1 MSSGIKE
8 AERLLSSNDFV
19 AAREQLERLASSG
32 DAQAQLM
39 LAELLSDGK
48 GGPKDCQRALQLLES
63 ACSQDHPP
71 ALSALGVRFYRGQ
84 SVEPIIERDLKRAAE
99 LFLKAAMRGFGRG
112 QMNLALMYF
121 NGDGVDQ
128 DYEQA
133 ARWFEQAAR
142 QGIGLAQY
150 NLGVMY
156 EEGLGVAQSVV
167 KAAEY
172 YREAADQDDA
182 DAQFRLARLYD
193 HGRGLGQDFQEAA
206 RWYQKAKENG
216 VEEAG
221 SALALLVALRRV
233 TVSESTY
240 VEGGAI
246 IEETTIVETK
256 QRVSRGARP
265 HPSNSSNEAAQPEKP
280 SIMPAQRPAKHNQ
293 RPAEKPIYKAAG
305 EPLDVA
311 WNEIVGRLRSLYG
324 ENEFCYQVG
333 SPRYDHFGQVLSG
346 LEPDF
351 SELGSVDDEDSDSVE
366 PFEVARVFR
375 NTQEPEHWH
384 YVTFGLSDLYGRHK
398 ELDVEFSGLGF
409 ELTIRVALV
418 DETPPYGPL
427 NALREMA
434 RYVYSSKRIF
444 ERGQYI
450 DAGGPVAPG
459 SNLEGFAVTLDTQL
473 GVVSSLSGRVEMLQ
487 VFGLTRDELEWVK
500 DNDPETLLAV
510 MARTNPMLVTFITR
524 DSIFD
529 DPTAAKLLRSLSRS
543 KKK

>member
-8 AERLLSSNDFV
+8 AERLLSCNDFI
-19 AAREQLERLASSG
+19 AAREQLERLASAG
-32 DAQAQLM
+32 DAQAQFM
-39 LAELLSDGK
+39 LAELLADGK
-48 GGPKDCQRALQLLES
+48 GGPKDTERAFQLLES
-63 ACSQDHPP
+63 ACNQDHAP
-71 ALSALGVRFYRGQ
+71 ALCALGVTYYRGQ
-84 SVEPIIERDLKRAAE
+84 IVQKDCQRAVE

-142 QGIGLAQY
+142 HGICSAQY

-156 EEGLGVAQSVV
+156 EEGLGVTVSVV
-167 KAAEY
+167 KAAEFF
-172 YREAADQDDA
+172 REAAEQGDA

-206 RWYQKAKENG
+206 RWYQKAAENG
-216 VEEAG
+216 IGEAR
-221 SALALLVALRRV
+221 SALSLLVALRRI
-233 TVSESTY
+233 TSSIKDSTI
-240 VEGGAI
+240 ETI
-246 IEETTIVETK
+246 IEETTIVTATK
-256 QRVSRGARP
+256 RASRDGKNSTPKMPGKVS
-265 HPSNSSNEAAQPEKP
+265 EKQPEKGV
-280 SIMPAQRPAKHNQ
+280 
-293 RPAEKPIYKAAG
+293 YKG
-305 EPLDVA
+305 KQPLDVA
-311 WNEIVGRLRSLYG
+311 WNEIVGSLQTLYG
-324 ENEFCYQVG
+324 GNEFCYQVG
-333 SPRYDHFGQVLSG
+333 SPRYDHFGQVLVG
-346 LEPDF
+346 LEPDLA
-351 SELGSVDDEDSDSVE
+351 ELSHMFDDDDEGSIE
-366 PFEVARVFR
+366 PFEVARVFH
-375 NTQEPEHWH
+375 NSAHPAHWH
-384 YVTFGLSDLYGRHK
+384 YVTFGLSDLYGRNK
-398 ELDVEFSGLGF
+398 ESDTEFSGLGF
-409 ELTIRVALV
+409 ELTIRVAAE

-473 GVVSSLSGRVEMLQ
+473 GVVQTLSGRVELLQ

-500 DNDPETLLAV
+500 DNDPETLLEV
-510 MARTNPMLVTFITR
+510 MARTNPLLVTFINR
-524 DSIFD
+524 DSIFL
-529 DPTAAKLLRSLSRS
+529 DPASAKLLRSISRS